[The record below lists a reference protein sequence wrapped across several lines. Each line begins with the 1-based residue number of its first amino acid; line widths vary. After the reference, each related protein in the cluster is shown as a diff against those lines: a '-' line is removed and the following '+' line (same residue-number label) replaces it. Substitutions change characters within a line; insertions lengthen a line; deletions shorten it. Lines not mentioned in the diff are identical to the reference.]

1 MAVEMGAEEQSLARK
16 AANGDREAFEQLVL
30 TYEKKVFNIAY
41 RMCGNYDDAS
51 ELAQEAFI
59 KVFKS
64 INSFRADSEFGT
76 WIYRITVNVCLDH
89 IRKHKKQAQM
99 IMEDLGEDD
108 YILHNTL
115 SREKSPAEYAESRE
129 TAREISSAL
138 GELKEDQKTMIVL
151 RDIEGFTYNEIANM
165 LEISEGTVKSRI
177 NRARL
182 ALSNILSP
190 KLEHFSSR
198 NVKNIRKEG

>member
-1 MAVEMGAEEQSLARK
+1 MGADDQDLARK
-16 AANGDREAFEQLVL
+16 AANGDREAFEELVL

-41 RMCGNYDDAS
+41 RMSGSYDDAS

-76 WIYRITVNVCLDH
+76 WIYRITVNVCLDY
-89 IRKHKKQAQM
+89 IRKRKKQTQM
-99 IMEDLGEDD
+99 IVEDLGEDD
-108 YILHNTL
+108 YILHNTP
-115 SREKSPAEYAESRE
+115 SREMSPGEYAEARE
-129 TAREISSAL
+129 TAREINHAL
-138 GELKEDQKTMIVL
+138 EELKDEQKAMIVL

-165 LEISEGTVKSRI
+165 LQISEGTVKSRI